1 MANARKAI
9 RDRFC
14 ALLLAEVDDLAAA
27 LPYEP
32 GAEAL
37 PAMPCVTMLA
47 DMFGQVDR
55 ETGPVTDNTHGWEL
69 RLYVALAEADD
80 MSAYEA
86 AQEQIE
92 DLVPAVYTVVRKYP
106 DIDGTC
112 EWARIGDAGQPVEFL
127 RDGSGRYALKR
138 MQLRAELFETV
149 P

>member
-1 MANARKAI
+1 MANVRKAV

-32 GAEAL
+32 GDEAL
-37 PAMPCVTMLA
+37 PQMPCVTMLS
-47 DMFGQVDR
+47 DLFNQVDR

-69 RLYVALAEADD
+69 RLYVALAETDTQ
-80 MSAYEA
+80 SAYEA

-92 DLVPAVYTVVRKYP
+92 DLVPEIFTVVRKYP

-127 RDGSGRYALKR
+127 RDKSGRYAMKR
-138 MQLRAELFETV
+138 MQLRVDVFETV